1 MTVVES
7 NKPYDR
13 WMGKEEEFWVDHSRI
28 DMDESKTKYALL
40 RLEGISKSGKLTEKN
55 LMEHGFL
62 RAPQGVKHLEGD
74 LLKYIKRKF

>member
-1 MTVVES
+1 MCLRDR
-7 NKPYDR
+7 NKPYAR

-28 DMDESKTKYALL
+28 DVDESTTKYALL
-40 RLEGISKSGKLTEKN
+40 RLEAISKSGKLTEVN

-74 LLKYIKRKF
+74 LLKYITRKF